1 MPVTIS
7 LPIRLFRQDDS
18 GRVAFEVVGHAF
30 IIHESLGKAFHE
42 SLYRTALYQILGE
55 RFVKETSKLL
65 THQD

>member
-1 MPVTIS
+1 VLITIFI
-7 LPIRLFRQDDS
+7 PIRLFRLDDI

-30 IIHESLGKAFHE
+30 RIHESLGKAFHE

-55 RFVKETSKLL
+55 RSVKETSKLL